1 MIATSAGTSA
11 TGSTGRAQRFNIAQS
26 ATQIWVITKRN
37 LLRNVRLPQLLVF
50 ATIQPVMFLLLFN
63 FVFGGAISGTGASG
77 TGSTGGLSYI
87 DFLLPGLLA
96 QTALFGA
103 TQTSVGLTE
112 DLAAGSIDRFR
123 SLPIS
128 RSAVLAGRTLSDLFR
143 NLFVVGLMLG
153 VGALLGFRPKGG
165 IFELAIAVLLV
176 LGFSFAF
183 SWVMACVGLLVKNSE
198 AAQAAGFLVVFPLAF
213 ASSVFVPT
221 QTMPTWLQRFTNN
234 QPVTIVVN
242 AVRSLMNGGATAIE
256 VTHAA
261 AWILGIL
268 VVFVPTAVSIY
279 RRASQ

>member
-1 MIATSAGTSA
+1 MTATLRRPAAETLEPNMSGPLQT
-11 TGSTGRAQRFNIAQS
+11 

-63 FVFGGAISGTGASG
+63 YVFGGAIGSGSSAGATG
-77 TGSTGGLSYI
+77 YI

-143 NLFVVGLMLG
+143 NLFVVALMLG
-153 VGALLGFRPKGG
+153 VGTLLGFRPAAG
-165 IFELAIAVLLV
+165 IFELGIAVALV

-183 SWVMACVGLLVKNSE
+183 SWVMACVGLLVKNAE
-198 AAQAAGFLVVFPLAF
+198 AAQAAGFLLVFPLAF

-221 QTMPTWLQRFTNN
+221 KTMPTWLQHFTNN

-242 AVRSLMNGGATAIE
+242 AVRSLMDGGATATE
-256 VTHAA
+256 VLHATV
-261 AWILGIL
+261 WIVGIL
-268 VVFVPTAVSIY
+268 VVAVPSAVAIY